1 MTGSRKRQI
10 MQMMNDPEEEAW
22 REIELQNAKRQE
34 LTAAPDPFDQW
45 WSTISVGE
53 QKLLGYNNARFVWQ
67 EALRLNPA

>member
-1 MTGSRKRQI
+1 